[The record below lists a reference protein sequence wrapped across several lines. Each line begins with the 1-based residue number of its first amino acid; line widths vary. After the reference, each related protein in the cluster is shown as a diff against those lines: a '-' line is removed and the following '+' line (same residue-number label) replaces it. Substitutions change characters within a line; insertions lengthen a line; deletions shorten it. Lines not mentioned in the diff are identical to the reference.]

1 MTNYSAA
8 QGLGLG
14 LGDQSEEFFDKNC
27 GMAHHTHC
35 AHWLPVH
42 IHDLENLPHSIV
54 KEFQDHGHWVV
65 TKTTNHLSA
74 MPINQ
79 AHEQNNMMVNSC
91 SGVVGL
97 TENPAAFRKWRIAGP
112 EQA

>member
-1 MTNYSAA
+1 MAFA
-8 QGLGLG
+8 
-14 LGDQSEEFFDKNC
+14 FD
-27 GMAHHTHC
+27 HTHS
-35 AHWLPVH
+35 AHWLPVY
-42 IHDLENLPHSIV
+42 IHDLENLPQSIV

-97 TENPAAFRKWRIAGP
+97 TENPAAFRKWMIAGP
-112 EQA
+112 EQARRGKDFDSV

>member
-1 MTNYSAA
+1 MAFA
-8 QGLGLG
+8 
-14 LGDQSEEFFDKNC
+14 FD
-27 GMAHHTHC
+27 HTHY

-42 IHDLENLPHSIV
+42 IHDLENLPQSIV

-65 TKTTNHLSA
+65 SKNTNHLSA
-74 MPINQ
+74 MPIDQ

-97 TENPAAFRKWRIAGP
+97 TENTAAFREWRIAGP
-112 EQA
+112 EGA